1 MEGTVITRHF
11 IQWRLNEPIEAN
23 GQRWSKVHTVS
34 LHADDLTACHI
45 KIPEFPYD
53 ARRDEWIPEAAPR
66 CKRCANPD
74 HREG

>member
-1 MEGTVITRHF
+1 MITRNY
-11 IQWRLNEPIEAN
+11 IQWRLNDPTEEN
-23 GQRWSKVHTVS
+23 RQRWTKVHTVS
-34 LHADDLTACHI
+34 LHYDDLTACHI

-53 ARRDEWIPEAAPR
+53 ARRDEWISEAAPR